1 MGVTLNVSN
10 AVVYAQTLIKNQQLN
25 VNNLEPGMTMANTVL
40 QRMLGSP
47 FVWRFNRTTLTVAIT
62 TAGGT
67 DYAVSV
73 PTLGRIEKQW
83 LLDATGNIFALKGA
97 VELAKV
103 SSVRKPVEVAPVYDD
118 NAGNITLRFNSV
130 PDQAYTAYFDYQQKA
145 PLLTSY
151 ASTFGPVPDEFGYL
165 FNKGFLSEAAQLVN
179 DARFELWR
187 REYVFGLLSAQ
198 DGLDA
203 QAADIFLEQ
212 MLNTGRTAQR
222 SQAAGQ
228 MGSQGRG
235 T

>member
-1 MGVTLNVSN
+1 MSVTLNVSN

-25 VNNLEPGMTMANTVL
+25 VNNLEPGITMANTVL

-47 FVWRFNRTTLTVAIT
+47 FVWRFNRATLSVAIT

-67 DYAVSV
+67 DYVVSM

-83 LLDATGNIFALKGA
+83 LVDGDGKIHALKGA
-97 VELAKV
+97 VELAA
-103 SSVRKPVEVAPVYDD
+103 SSDSRRPVEVAPVYDD
-118 NAGNITLRFNSV
+118 NMGNITLRFNSV

-198 DGLDA
+198 DGMDA

-228 MGSQGRG
+228 MGNQGKG
-235 T
+235 I